1 MLFQIVFSGFLYQ
14 QGEIDFYDRYDLD
27 EDLLMKI
34 MQNTY
39 QQGKKD
45 ALNDTKKHF
54 VLGNEPKDY
63 TILHFF
69 SSKS

>member
-1 MLFQIVFSGFLYQ
+1 MVFKYIFCLVNSSTLFQVAFCGFLYQ
-14 QGEIDFYDRYDLD
+14 QGRIEFYDRYDLD

-45 ALNDTKKHF
+45 ALNAQKKHF
-54 VLGNEPKDY
+54 VLGN
-63 TILHFF
+63 
-69 SSKS
+69 